1 MKNFTRTIILI
12 LAFTFVLIGG
22 INAATKT
29 WVSTTTGGTWT
40 TANSWSPSG
49 VPVAGDAIIIN
60 TSTAGNFTISAVP
73 ATVFLSVTTGG
84 TGTGTITL
92 TGASLVDFNPGTLT
106 INANTTLA
114 FGTKKVLI
122 SLSASAVAV
131 GKILTTTTLDVGYTS
146 TGTLFTVNGTLNIS
160 SNANGPGL
168 YTDGASRLVIANG
181 GTINVTGV
189 GSSYTLYPLTV
200 NYASSSSYGT
210 INFKGSGNWG
220 PTTVGSNNYP
230 IINGKLTLQGTTF
243 FNTGFLNWGANS
255 MLEYLQTASVNA
267 TTVEWPAGPTNTP
280 KSILINC
287 GSNTITTIG
296 NNRTYSGTLSMTA
309 GFLALGTRNLILSTP
324 SVMTGASANSYVV
337 TNGSGALTVNAVT
350 TAGYTFSV
358 GSAASDYT
366 PLTVTPSG
374 TTNLTVAVNSLTLSV
389 ADATQCVQKQWSVIA
404 GTTGIIGTVAPK
416 WNNGFPDEGTS
427 FNHFTACDFGVWN
440 GSAWTTSNV
449 GIPTGTYTVSKSNL
463 SIPTSG
469 TNQYVV
475 GHNLAFS
482 CTAPAAP
489 NGSATQSFCS
499 AASPTVASLS
509 ASGSSIQW
517 YDAPTNGNVLSS
529 NTTLTNNTSYYASQT
544 VSSCESTSRLAVAV
558 TVNVTPNAPTPTTP
572 QAFCSVTSPTV
583 ANLATNGASPIWYTA
598 FTGGTALATSTALTT
613 INYYQSQTVN
623 GCESAR
629 SNAVAVTFN
638 TTPIAVVAAASPNP
652 ICENNTITLTG
663 SAMDATSYSW
673 AGPNGFTSL
682 SQSPTINGITT
693 ANAGIYFLTASNS
706 CGTGG
711 LSDNFADGNFTA
723 FPTWSVQAG
732 GFQSTNFLKGDNAN
746 ADDRITTPNTQAYG
760 SWQFDFTFQTTSGT
774 TAQVIRYFTSASST
788 NLGTTNGYYIFLD
801 GSGEISFRKI
811 TGGTPTVLISSTYS
825 ANTLS
830 HTVKVTRT
838 SANLFELFLDGSS
851 LGTAA
856 DATYTTTAFAG
867 IWNTGAIVSD
877 NHTIDNINCI
887 PYATTASLTV
897 NTAPIAPTP
906 TTPQAFCS
914 AASPTVASL
923 ATNGAS
929 PLWYAAS
936 SGGPALATSAAL
948 TTTSYYQSQTVN
960 GCESAR
966 STAVVVTVN
975 NTSAPVASA
984 QDFCAASSPT
994 VANLTA
1000 TGTAIQWY
1008 SAASGGTALAST
1020 TALASG
1026 IYFASQT
1033 VSWCESTSRTPV
1045 SVNVSSN
1052 PVAGTVSTAAT
1063 SVCTGSSNLLTLT
1076 GNDGSIQW
1084 QRSTTSAGAGFTD
1097 IAGAN
1102 SSTYNATNL
1111 TVSTWFRAKVSKSSC
1126 AEVFTPAV
1134 KVTVTNVPSVG
1145 GTLSSNVTICRNS
1158 GTTLSL
1164 AGSSGT
1170 IIWQYSTNW
1179 TAATPTWATT
1189 VGTTTSLATGALTAS
1204 RAYRAKL
1211 TSGSCISYSNQVVV
1225 TVSPTSAVASITG
1238 SGVFCAG
1245 SNVNLAIASA
1255 TGIIQWQ
1262 ESPTSTGTFTNI
1274 SGANGLTYTIANLQ
1288 ATRSYRVVVTSGACS
1303 SITSAVA
1310 TVTCS
1315 PIAVGGTVTS
1325 NQAASVCVGTNAIF
1339 TVAGSTGTRQW
1350 QSSTNGVDFTDIP
1363 ASAGLNKTINITVP
1377 TYVRVKL
1384 TSGPCAIAYS
1394 NVIFT
1399 NVTVAVGGT
1408 ITSNKPSSV
1417 CVGTSTI
1424 FTSTGSTGTR
1434 QWQSS
1439 ANGVDFTDLAAS
1451 TGLNKT
1457 ISVTSPI
1464 YVRLKL
1470 TNGTCASVAYSN
1482 VIFTDVLPNAVGG
1495 TISGEASVMV
1505 NTGTTLAV
1513 TGSTGTIA
1521 WQRSTNGTTWTTIS
1535 GQTTSSLATGNLSVS
1550 TSYRV
1555 KATVGTCFVYSPVF
1569 TVTVNSPRSSEIAS
1583 TSFGAIA
1590 YPNPFADNFMLEVSA
1605 STNEMIQVN
1614 VYDMLGK
1621 LVENHQVNVS
1631 DLSTFVIGNKFVSGV
1646 YNIEVIQGTQIE
1658 RLRVVKN

>member
-29 WVSTTTGGTWT
+29 WLSTTTGGTWT

-60 TSTAGNFTISAVP
+60 TSIAGNFTISAVP

-106 INANTTLA
+106 INANTTLE

-122 SLSASAVAV
+122 NLSASAVAV
-131 GKILTTTTLDVGYTS
+131 GKILTTTTLDVGFTS
-146 TGTLFTVNGTLNIS
+146 SGTLFTVNGTLNIS
-160 SNANGPGL
+160 SGANGPGL
-168 YTDGASRLVIANG
+168 YTGGASSLVVANG

-200 NYASSSSYGT
+200 NYANSSSYGT

-296 NNRTYSGTLSMTA
+296 SNRTYSGTLTMTA

-350 TAGYTFSV
+350 TAGYTFPV

-427 FNHFTACDFGVWN
+427 FNHFTVCDFGVWN

-449 GIPTGTYTVSKSNL
+449 GIPTGTYTVSKSSL

-469 TNQYVV
+469 INQYVV

-482 CTAPAAP
+482 CSAPAAP
-489 NGSATQSFCS
+489 TGSATQSFCS
-499 AASPTVASLS
+499 AASPTVTSLS

-598 FTGGTALATSTALTT
+598 STGGTALATSTALTT

-629 SNAVAVTFN
+629 STAVAVTFN

-663 SAMDATSYSW
+663 SAMDATSWSW
-673 AGPNGFTSL
+673 TGPNGFTSL

-723 FPTWSVQAG
+723 FPTWTVQAG

-801 GSGEISFRKI
+801 GSGAISFRKI

-877 NHTIDNINCI
+877 NHTIDNITCI
-887 PYATTASLTV
+887 PYATTTSLTV
-897 NTAPIAPTP
+897 NTAPSAPTP

-1026 IYFASQT
+1026 IFFASQT
-1033 VSWCESTSRTPV
+1033 VSGCESTSRTPV

-1052 PVAGTVSTAAT
+1052 PVAGTVTA
-1063 SVCTGSSNLLTLT
+1063 SVTGICTGSSSLLTLT
-1076 GNDGSIQW
+1076 GSDGDIQW
-1084 QRSTTSAGAGFTD
+1084 QRSTTSSQVGFSD
-1097 IAGAN
+1097 ILGAN
-1102 SSTYNATNL
+1102 LPTFNATNL
-1111 TVSTWFRAKVSKSSC
+1111 TTTAWYRAKVSKSSC

-1134 KVTVTNVPSVG
+1134 KVTVTNVPSIG
-1145 GTLSSNVTICRNS
+1145 GTLSSNVSICKNS
-1158 GTTLSL
+1158 STNLTL

-1170 IIWQYSTNW
+1170 ISWQYSTNW
-1179 TAATPTWATT
+1179 ASATPAWLN
-1189 VGTTTSLATGALTAS
+1189 VSGQTSASLSTGALTAS

-1211 TSGSCISYSNQVVV
+1211 TSGSCISYSNQVIV
-1225 TVSPTSAVASITG
+1225 TVSPTSAVSSI
-1238 SGVFCAG
+1238 SGHGTFCAG
-1245 SNVNLAIASA
+1245 TNVNLAIASA
-1255 TGIIQWQ
+1255 TGTIQWQ

-1274 SGANGLTYTIANLQ
+1274 VGANGLTYTITNLQ
-1288 ATRSYRVVVTSGACS
+1288 STKSYRVVVTSGACS
-1303 SITSAVA
+1303 SITSSVR
-1310 TVTCS
+1310 TVICS
-1315 PIAVGGTVTS
+1315 PLAVGGTITS
-1325 NQAASVCVGTNAIF
+1325 NRGASVCPGTNTTF
-1339 TVAGSTGTRQW
+1339 TLAGSTGTRQW
-1350 QSSTNGVDFTDIP
+1350 QSSTNGVDFTDIA
-1363 ASAGLNKTINITVP
+1363 ASTGTTRAIVISSP
-1377 TYVRVKL
+1377 IWVRVKL
-1384 TSGPCAIAYS
+1384 TSGTCGFTYS
-1394 NVIFT
+1394 NVLYTDVLPAANGGVISGESSIMVNT
-1399 NVTVAVGGT
+1399 GTPLTV
-1408 ITSNKPSSV
+1408 
-1417 CVGTSTI
+1417 
-1424 FTSTGSTGTR
+1424 TGSLGTR
-1434 QWQSS
+1434 QWQRSTD
-1439 ANGVDFTDLAAS
+1439 GVTFTAITA
-1451 TGLNKT
+1451 
-1457 ISVTSPI
+1457 
-1464 YVRLKL
+1464 
-1470 TNGTCASVAYSN
+1470 SN
-1482 VIFTDVLPNAVGG
+1482 V
-1495 TISGEASVMV
+1495 
-1505 NTGTTLAV
+1505 TT
-1513 TGSTGTIA
+1513 
-1521 WQRSTNGTTWTTIS
+1521 
-1535 GQTTSSLATGNLSVS
+1535 LATGNLAVS

-1555 KATVGTCFVYSPVF
+1555 KSTVGTCFVYSPVF

-1583 TSFGAIA
+1583 TAFGAVA

-1631 DLSTFVIGNKFVSGV
+1631 DLSTFVIGDKFVSGV